1 MDVFTAFIDMP
12 ELISYM
18 RQNYIRWKELDEQ
31 GHTTLAD
38 VAVLQKSVLLS
49 PMFPVKSLVKKKT
62 DK

>member
-1 MDVFTAFIDMP
+1 MP
-12 ELISYM
+12 ELTTYM

-38 VAVLQKSVLLS
+38 IAILQKSSLLS
-49 PMFPVKSLVKKKT
+49 PIAPLKGLSKKKT